1 METVT
6 SSQNFIFVFFFSKI
20 SEVQQ
25 STPSEIIGDLFL
37 DFGLISNTN
46 RNNEK
51 LNNYVIVNNEKVN
64 KNDDAKIN
72 FAKEKEVISAQ
83 KQSSYEKIVP
93 SSRRIQAKPTGLHF
107 FSLYFIL
114 EMQQKYT
121 QSF

>member
-1 METVT
+1 M
-6 SSQNFIFVFFFSKI
+6 
-20 SEVQQ
+20 
-25 STPSEIIGDLFL
+25 
-37 DFGLISNTN
+37 
-46 RNNEK
+46 
-51 LNNYVIVNNEKVN
+51 NNEKVN

-72 FAKEKEVISAQ
+72 FAKEKEVISPQ
-83 KQSSYEKIVP
+83 KHSSYEKIVP